1 MRNAVQL
8 QLIIPPAT
16 PASQASLKRK
26 APTPGPSAEK
36 QVWSTIAGTLGE
48 LCDGLSHF
56 TDVIA
61 AVGSGCT
68 VGLDATPIRKN
79 KAIQRMEKF
88 EVDLDNS
95 QKLDL
100 MALSSDMAK
109 VDAYLAI
116 EGEGLCKEWVACHL
130 HEAL

>member
-1 MRNAVQL
+1 M
-8 QLIIPPAT
+8 
-16 PASQASLKRK
+16 
-26 APTPGPSAEK
+26 
-36 QVWSTIAGTLGE
+36 GTLGK
-48 LCDGLSHF
+48 LCNGLSHF
-56 TDVIA
+56 TDDIA
-61 AVGSGCT
+61 AVGSGYT
-68 VGLDATPIRKN
+68 VDATPIRKN
-79 KAIQRMEKF
+79 KAIQCMEKF

-109 VDAYLAI
+109 ADAYLAI

>member
-1 MRNAVQL
+1 MQL
-8 QLIIPPAT
+8 QPIIPPAT

-36 QVWSTIAGTLGE
+36 QVWSTIAGTLSE
-48 LCDGLSHF
+48 LHDGLSHF

-61 AVGSGCT
+61 AVGPGFT

-79 KAIQRMEKF
+79 KAIQHMEKF

-100 MALSSDMAK
+100 MDLFTSDVAK
-109 VDAYLAI
+109 ADAYLAI
-116 EGEGLCKEWVACHL
+116 EGEGLRKEWVARRL
-130 HEAL
+130 REAL